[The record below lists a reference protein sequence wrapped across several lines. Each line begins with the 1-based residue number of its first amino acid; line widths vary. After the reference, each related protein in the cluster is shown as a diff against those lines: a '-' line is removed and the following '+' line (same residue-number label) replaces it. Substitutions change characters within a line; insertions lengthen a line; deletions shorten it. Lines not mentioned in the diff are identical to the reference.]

1 MILGGPPECPT
12 FAGCEPGLESV
23 YGLHFASFKS
33 LDEAGPL
40 SVAALKNGE
49 VQVVEL
55 FSSDG
60 NVVSNNFVAL
70 TDDKHLEGADYIV
83 PVIRKSVDTAAVAA
97 ALNSLRPEADDRGDL
112 ELNLDVTAQKE
123 QPAAVA
129 RRGWHRSGWAEPRR
143 HRCSFLKERPVT
155 GRGGRRCAGKA
166 AGRVPPGTAQYRDGP
181 VPRIPQYRLRWTSR
195 RRR

>member
-1 MILGGPPECPT
+1 
-12 FAGCEPGLESV
+12 LESV

-40 SVAALKNGE
+40 SVAALKNNE

-83 PVIRKSVDTAAVAA
+83 PVIRKSVDTAAVAS
-97 ALNSLRPEADDRGDL
+97 ALNSLD
-112 ELNLDVTAQKE
+112 QKLTTD
-123 QPAAVA
+123 AI
-129 RRGWHRSGWAEPRR
+129 RRGQGLADVGRARVEGPGPP
-143 HRCSFLKERPVT
+143 FLPEGTSMP
-155 GRGGRRCAGKA
+155 AGKA